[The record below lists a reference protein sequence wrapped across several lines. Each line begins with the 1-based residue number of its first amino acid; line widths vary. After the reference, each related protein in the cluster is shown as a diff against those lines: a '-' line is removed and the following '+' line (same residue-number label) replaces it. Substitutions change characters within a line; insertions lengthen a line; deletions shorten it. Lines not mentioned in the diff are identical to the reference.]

1 MNLHHNIETK
11 LESILPVPQGGPSE
25 WASHIVDKAAGWGTI
40 PNPIE
45 VLDDKIPS
53 LPSIV
58 TPTVIESTITE
69 TVTPVVESTP
79 LTFHNRFEVLEKI
92 NI

>member
-1 MNLHHNIETK
+1 
-11 LESILPVPQGGPSE
+11 
-25 WASHIVDKAAGWGTI
+25 
-40 PNPIE
+40 